1 MKPNTNQPWWRLP
14 LIALG
19 APVAIALLAA
29 APMLLFMP
37 AKKTVQVPPPA
48 ATPAPPPEPAVP
60 VAAPA
65 TREPAFQS
73 MARPDDPKFK
83 VQAAEQAQAQV
94 QAQAQAQVAAQA
106 PNASV
111 NNDLNNADVSFRGN
125 YDGSEQSGC
134 GWVQSAI
141 ATATREPISEDQSRQ
156 LKSYA
161 SRCRLRY

>member
-29 APMLLFMP
+29 APMLLFTP

-73 MARPDDPKFK
+73 MVRPDDPKFK
-83 VQAAEQAQAQV
+83 VQPVEQVRVQV
-94 QAQAQAQVAAQA
+94 QVATQA
-106 PNASV
+106 PNVSV
-111 NNDLNNADVSFRGN
+111 NNDLNNADVAFRGN
-125 YDGSEQSGC
+125 FDGSEQSGC

-141 ATATREPISEDQSRQ
+141 ATATREAVSEDQSRQ
-156 LKSYA
+156 LRSYA